1 MLIRK
6 SGFKIT
12 AAADELID
20 YGNQRFSEKSIPG
33 VDSDVYFFHGVI
45 SLINQHNAMLWSIL
59 RAYAVAAAG
68 QIWLLFAGL

>member
-20 YGNQRFSEKSIPG
+20 YGNQRFSRKVFLVLMAMFIFSWRYFPDKST
-33 VDSDVYFFHGVI
+33 
-45 SLINQHNAMLWSIL
+45 
-59 RAYAVAAAG
+59 
-68 QIWLLFAGL
+68 